1 MGTTNPMQPMTAG
14 ATALPRSTFM
24 SYILIGINV
33 AVFFVLQGSGGTTY
47 ENLLLFG
54 AKENGLIADGQLGRL
69 FFPMFLHANALHLG
83 FNMWGIYQVG
93 RYLELLVGP
102 RKLVFLYLVAGI
114 TGNLASF
121 ALVDPLSVGASG
133 ALFGFISCLWV
144 LQKYEE
150 RLASE
155 MNEPVQKSMLGMLIL
170 FNFVL
175 GFLIPN
181 IDWACHLGGCLAG
194 ILFGLAL
201 VMRHRWNMKVLGA
214 ARYLGCSSG
223 LKKPPLVMRESFY
236 MWMIVALNVLLLAG
250 FLRVDEVTK
259 AFGRGTLAAA
269 ENFTEPKGPEMLSHY
284 RVLVSAPKSESRPEQ
299 MLSDAIALH
308 QRGAF
313 ASAMLLY
320 DVLLVF
326 NEQGVGSEAFVSG
339 TVRAALMEARG
350 LAMERQGVS
359 DTLISS
365 FGALPDN
372 AVQRNDMGVGN
383 ENSIVSGDQNARFA
397 EVATVCLTPA
407 NLLRTLGFFS
417 LAGKLFECAFYL
429 DVSNR
434 QTAADVFECYWR
446 MDPENKNQVQRFRF
460 IASKLLPS
468 QKGAL
473 P

>member
-14 ATALPRSTFM
+14 AAALPRSTYM

-33 AVFFVLQGSGGTTY
+33 AVFFALQGSGGTTY

-54 AKENGLIADGQLGRL
+54 AKENGLIADGQMGRL

-102 RKLVFLYLVAGI
+102 RKLVFLYLVAGV
-114 TGNLASF
+114 TGNMASF
-121 ALVDPLSVGASG
+121 AFVDPLSVGASG

-150 RLASE
+150 RLATE
-155 MNEPVQKSMLGMLIL
+155 MNEPVQKSTLGMLIA

-175 GFLIPN
+175 GFVIPN
-181 IDWACHLGGCLAG
+181 IDWASHLGGCLAG

-201 VMRHRWNMKVLGA
+201 VMRHRWNLKVLGA
-214 ARYLGCSSG
+214 ARYLGGATG
-223 LKKPPLVMRESFY
+223 LKKPPVSLRESFY
-236 MWMIVALNVLLLAG
+236 LWMLVALNALLLLG
-250 FLRVDEVTK
+250 FLRVDDVTR

-269 ENFTEPKGPEMLSHY
+269 ENFTEPKGADMLPHY
-284 RVLVSAPKSESRPEQ
+284 RVLVSAPKSESRPER
-299 MLSDAIALH
+299 MLADALALH
-308 QRGAF
+308 RSSAF

-326 NEQGVGSEAFVSG
+326 NEQGIGGEAFVSG

-350 LAMERQGVS
+350 FALERRGVS
-359 DTLISS
+359 DALVAS
-365 FGALPDN
+365 FGELPEHSREG
-372 AVQRNDMGVGN
+372 Q
-383 ENSIVSGDQNARFA
+383 
-397 EVATVCLTPA
+397 EVFSDTSPRVCLAPA
-407 NLLRTLGFFS
+407 NLLRTLGFFG

-429 DVSNR
+429 DVANL
-434 QTAADVFECYWR
+434 QTATDVFECYWR
-446 MDPENKNQVQRFRF
+446 MDAENKNQVQRFRF
-460 IASKLLPS
+460 IASKLLNP
-468 QKGAL
+468 GAAI
-473 P
+473 PREEAPE